1 MPIWTVLRPLLVA
14 AAVPAA
20 VFAVDRV
27 LQLAVGRLSAARPG
41 ARRWHVLRRC
51 RIPVLATATAAL
63 LLGCEPAAGLG
74 PGIRPPVRHA
84 LLLAVLVSA
93 GWLTARTVSLFI
105 ESALTT
111 YAAGRRDPGRVRR
124 VRTQVDLVGRI
135 SDVAIAVLTLAAAL
149 MTFPAVRAVGASLLA
164 SAGLLGLVA
173 GVAAQSSLA
182 NLFAGIQLAFG
193 DMVRIGDVVVV
204 AGEWGT
210 VEEITLTAVVIATW
224 DQRRIVMPVSYF
236 AGKPFENWSRR
247 DPGITGTVLLHLDHR
262 TPVEELRAEF
272 EKLLAGD
279 ERWDGTGRAL
289 QVVDTTPSTIV
300 VRALMTAADAD
311 RAFELRCAV
320 REHLVAFLR
329 DRHPYA
335 LPRVTVA
342 RTEAVAGSF
351 PDGTAPFP
359 PDAVPARGHAE
370 VPTQRPN
377 PSEPAGGD
385 QDRNRDQERERE
397 RPGRS

>member
-1 MPIWTVLRPLLVA
+1 AP
-14 AAVPAA
+14 
-20 VFAVDRV
+20 
-27 LQLAVGRLSAARPG
+27 RPG
-41 ARRWHVLRRC
+41 PRRWQLLRRC
-51 RIPVLATATAAL
+51 RIPALVTAVAAL
-63 LLGCEPAAGLG
+63 LLGGEPAAGLG
-74 PGIRPPVRHA
+74 AAVRPPVRHS
-84 LLLAVLVSA
+84 LLLALLVSA
-93 GWLTARTVSLFI
+93 GWLAARTVSLFI
-105 ESALTT
+105 ESALTR

-124 VRTQVDLVGRI
+124 ARTQADLVGRI

-262 TPVEELRAEF
+262 TPVGELRTEF
-272 EKLLAGD
+272 EKLLAD
-279 ERWDGTGRAL
+279 DSRWDGAGRAL

-300 VRALMTAADAD
+300 VRALMTAPDAEQ
-311 RAFELRCAV
+311 AFELRCAV
-320 REHLVAFLR
+320 REHLVAYLR

-335 LPRVTVA
+335 LPRITVGRA
-342 RTEAVAGSF
+342 EAGGPGAHH
-351 PDGTAPFP
+351 DAAEHGTA
-359 PDAVPARGHAE
+359 AVPHPAPARSFEAFERADG
-370 VPTQRPN
+370 
-377 PSEPAGGD
+377 AGDGGG
-385 QDRNRDQERERE
+385 
-397 RPGRS
+397 GR

>member
-1 MPIWTVLRPLLVA
+1 MPIWTVLRPLLVV
-14 AAVPAA
+14 AAVA
-20 VFAVDRV
+20 VAVLAVDR
-27 LQLAVGRLSAARPG
+27 LLLLAVGRLSAGRPG
-41 ARRWHVLRRC
+41 ARRWRMLRHC
-51 RIPVLATATAAL
+51 RTPALVAALTAL
-63 LLGCEPAAGLG
+63 LLGCEPAMGLG
-74 PGIRPPVRHA
+74 GGVRPPLRHG
-84 LLLAVLVSA
+84 LLLALLVGT
-93 GWLTARTVSLFI
+93 GWLAARTVSLFI
-105 ESALTT
+105 ESALTR

-124 VRTQVDLVGRI
+124 ARTQAELVGRI
-135 SDVAIAVLTLAAAL
+135 CDVGIAVVTLAAAL
-149 MTFPAVRAVGASLLA
+149 MTFPAVRAVGTSLLA

-262 TPVEELRAEF
+262 TPVDELRTEF

-300 VRALMTAADAD
+300 VRALMTAADAEQ
-311 RAFELRCAV
+311 AFELRCAV

-329 DRHPYA
+329 DRHPAA
-335 LPRVTVA
+335 LPRVTV
-342 RTEAVAGSF
+342 
-351 PDGTAPFP
+351 TA
-359 PDAVPARGHAE
+359 APASAALPHPASE
-370 VPTQRPN
+370 
-377 PSEPAGGD
+377 EPAGR
-385 QDRNRDQERERE
+385 DRA
-397 RPGRS
+397 GRGRR

>member
-1 MPIWTVLRPLLVA
+1 MPIWTVVRPLLVVA
-14 AAVPAA
+14 GVVAAVL
-20 VFAVDRV
+20 AVDRLLV
-27 LQLAVGRLSAARPG
+27 LAVGRLAAGRPG
-41 ARRWHVLRRC
+41 ARRWEMLRHC
-51 RIPVLATATAAL
+51 RIPALVTALT
-63 LLGCEPAAGLG
+63 
-74 PGIRPPVRHA
+74 A
-84 LLLAVLVSA
+84 LLLAGEPGMGLPSGIGPPLRHGLLLALLVSA

-105 ESALTT
+105 ESALTR
-111 YAAGRRDPGRVRR
+111 YASGRRRDPGRVRR
-124 VRTQVDLVGRI
+124 ARTQAELVGRI
-135 SDVAIAVLTLAAAL
+135 CDAGIAVLTLAAAL

-164 SAGLLGLVA
+164 SAGLLGLVV

-262 TPVEELRAEF
+262 TPVDELRAEF

-329 DRHPYA
+329 DRHPAA

-342 RTEAVAGSF
+342 AAAPQPRSAEPGSAGRGVA
-351 PDGTAPFP
+351 
-359 PDAVPARGHAE
+359 
-370 VPTQRPN
+370 
-377 PSEPAGGD
+377 
-385 QDRNRDQERERE
+385 EREDAE
-397 RPGRS
+397 R